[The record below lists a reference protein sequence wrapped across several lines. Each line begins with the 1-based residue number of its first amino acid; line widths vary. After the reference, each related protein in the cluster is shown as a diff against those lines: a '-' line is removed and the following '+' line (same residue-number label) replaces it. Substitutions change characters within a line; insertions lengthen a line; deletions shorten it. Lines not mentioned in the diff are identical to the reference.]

1 MKRKEIEELIQ
12 NGREIEFSYKNKRY
26 SITYYGDKRSNYI
39 SFCEFNIE
47 PKDVSSVEELLA
59 LTIDGLTLEQ
69 VLNNIPN
76 DDIDIF

>member
-12 NGREIEFSYKNKRY
+12 TGREIEFSYKNKRY
-26 SITYYGDKRSNYI
+26 SITYCCDKRSNYI
-39 SFCEFNIE
+39 SYWEINTE